1 MGAVLLA
8 KMKKKRS
15 TVWRHFKEES
25 DNKVSCRTCH
35 KILTNHGNT
44 SIMLRHLRGKHPEL
58 VGCLLELDGPTVTGE
73 VTWPVDNQ
81 PQQVDEAEAVVDN
94 ATGGN
99 KKRSTVWR
107 HFQEEGNDKVSCR
120 ICREKLAK
128 HGNTSSMLR
137 HLRGKHPQLK
147 LPSFQG
153 ERKSSRFHL
162 KTNMT
167 ESRFMAICDRLLRN
181 NQLTDC
187 TLVAEGQ
194 CVQAHRL
201 VLASC
206 SESFEEIFSSVTQ
219 VNPVIVLRDVSIQEL
234 RGLINY
240 MYKGETLVKSNE
252 LHGLLKA
259 AAQLKIKGL
268 SQVGLSDSWLE
279 SSSSQTN
286 GSGRLHPKEDLSYY
300 HHDDNDL
307 EDMEDEMEHHIVQ
320 PATPFNKRHATL
332 DLMSMCEDVDLGGG
346 PATKDGTHAE
356 DRLLKRV
363 QIKVEHGTALV
374 DSEPQHD
381 NQLPQQQE
389 PHTATHYISAGE
401 EVVIHQNS
409 HEIQHTHRGDET
421 IEATV
426 TMAHDPLSTGSDL
439 EAPSITSTPI
449 LEDGSQ
455 QQPTTSHTTIDEDG
469 LILLGL
475 SGGETHTTI
484 ISAGTSPPLHTS
496 ETQRPTIA
504 RRPRKY
510 TKRDLMT
517 ALKLVDEGHLALKP
531 AARAFNIPVTTLYT
545 ASKRRDATGGAMK
558 EENK

>member
-1 MGAVLLA
+1 
-8 KMKKKRS
+8 MKKKRS
-15 TVWRHFKEES
+15 TVWRHFKEEPG
-25 DNKVSCRTCH
+25 NKVSCRTCH

-81 PQQVDEAEAVVDN
+81 PQQVVVDEAEAVVDN
-94 ATGGN
+94 TSGGN

-147 LPSFQG
+147 LPLFQS
-153 ERKSSRFHL
+153 ESNRKSSRFHL
-162 KTNMT
+162 KTNIT
-167 ESRFMAICDRLLRN
+167 ESRFLSICDRLLRN

-194 CVQAHRL
+194 FVQAHRL

-206 SESFEEIFSSVTQ
+206 SESFEEIFRNVTQ
-219 VNPVIVLRDVSIQEL
+219 MNPVIVLRDISIQEL

-268 SQVGLSDSWLE
+268 SHVGLSETWLE
-279 SSSSQTN
+279 PSASQSN
-286 GSGRLHPKEDLSYY
+286 GNVRLPTKEDLTYY
-300 HHDDNDL
+300 HHDENDL

-320 PATPFNKRHATL
+320 PTDFHKRHTL

-346 PATKDGTHAE
+346 PSASKDGSHAE

-363 QIKVEHGTALV
+363 QIKVEHETGLV
-374 DSEPQHD
+374 DSEPQSN
-381 NQLPQQQE
+381 NQLPQQE
-389 PHTATHYISAGE
+389 PQTATHYISAGE

-409 HEIQHTHRGDET
+409 HEIQHHRGDET

-426 TMAHDPLSTGSDL
+426 TMSHDPLNSGSDL
-439 EAPSITSTPI
+439 EAPSITSAPI

-484 ISAGTSPPLHTS
+484 ISAGTSAPLHTT
-496 ETQRPTIA
+496 ETQRPTIT
-504 RRPRKY
+504 RRTRKY

-517 ALKLVDEGHLALKP
+517 ALKLVVEGHLALKP

-545 ASKRRDATGGAMK
+545 ASKRKYVTASTMK